1 MEQKVKASSQ
11 RIDTL
16 KTQIDNIGEP
26 IQEAKQDTKN
36 QEDTQDK
43 ENNEK
48 DERTNMQKIDDRI
61 GVLEFTIPK
70 MHHEFSDKQRQLI
83 DIEPKASETEQNYEI
98 IKADSIIMESKL
110 STNKEKNKRLV
121 STIKE
126 L

>member
-26 IQEAKQDTKN
+26 IQDAKQDTKN
-36 QEDTQDK
+36 QEDK

>member
-26 IQEAKQDTKN
+26 IQEAKLDTEN
-36 QEDTQDK
+36 QEDK

-61 GVLEFTIPK
+61 GVLELNIPK

>member
-26 IQEAKQDTKN
+26 IQDAKLDTEN
-36 QEDTQDK
+36 QEDK

>member
-26 IQEAKQDTKN
+26 IQDAKQDTKN
-36 QEDTQDK
+36 QQDK

>member
-26 IQEAKQDTKN
+26 IQEVKLDTEN
-36 QEDTQDK
+36 QEDK